1 MAVEQANKSRPFRP
15 RL

>member
-1 MAVEQANKSRPFRP
+1 LVPFRP